1 MESTSKT
8 KFTTIDEYLALQPK
22 DIRYILQQL
31 RQTIQKAAPDAKEV
45 ISYSM
50 PAFKFHGMLVWF
62 AAWKNHYGIYV
73 PAVLAVFKDKLS
85 DYETTKATVRFPY
98 DKPIPKKLISEIIQF
113 AAQENLRKKVLKE
126 QATSKKVK
134 R

>member
-1 MESTSKT
+1 METADDKE
-8 KFTTIDEYLALQPK
+8 FTTTDGYIALQPK
-22 DIRYILQQL
+22 EVQTTLQQL
-31 RQTIQKAAPDAKEV
+31 RQTIKKAAPDAEEI

-73 PAVLAVFKDKLS
+73 PAVLAVFKDKLT

-98 DKPIPKKLISEIIQF
+98 NKPMPKKLITEIIQY
-113 AAQENLRKKVLKE
+113 AAQENLRKKMLKE
-126 QATSKKVK
+126 QAEPRKIKK
-134 R
+134 

>member
-1 MESTSKT
+1 METSP
-8 KFTTIDEYLALQPK
+8 KFSTIDEYLALQTK
-22 DIRYILQQL
+22 EVRAILQQL
-31 RQTIQKAAPDAKEV
+31 RQTIQKAAPDAEEV

-73 PAVLAVFKDKLS
+73 PSVLAVFKDKLS

-98 DKPIPKKLISEIIQF
+98 DKPMPKQLITEIMQY
-113 AAQENLRKKVLKE
+113 ASQENLRKKMLKD
-126 QATSKKVK
+126 QAKPKKNK
-134 R
+134 